1 MVAKNLKIM
10 ENYNLSI
17 CYHRPPPPIPPI
29 APAVTTLLQVLS
41 PPLRRR

>member
-17 CYHRPPPPIPPI
+17 CYHRPPPIPPI